1 MRNDDVTP
9 FQKIGKNSMQ
19 MSYGLY
25 TRFLVDLAYLKEAV
39 VNAFQLVSFMRKK
52 RNFQPSIKWWK
63 IIKHMTSKQQ
73 FLPEKWS
80 KSNSTLHFDLL
91 IECQIKDIVRKISR
105 AVFTCHRSLMA
116 PCKIIQCYDRAT
128 VTFDF

>member
-1 MRNDDVTP
+1 
-9 FQKIGKNSMQ
+9 

-25 TRFLVDLAYLKEAV
+25 TRFLVDLAYLKETV

-52 RNFQPSIKWWK
+52 RHFQPSVKWWK

-73 FLPEKWS
+73 FLPEKLS
-80 KSNSTLHFDLL
+80 KSNSTLHSDLL

-105 AVFTCHRSLMA
+105 AVFYLPPQPKGAMQNH
-116 PCKIIQCYDRAT
+116 
-128 VTFDF
+128 